1 MCLKY
6 IMRLIV
12 YSGVD
17 SGPVEGKKKKKK
29 KKKKKTSIGPHY
41 QIPQMWLKEGFESR
55 GQYLFSYF

>member
-17 SGPVEGKKKKKK
+17 SGPVEEKKQKKHQSGLI
-29 KKKKKTSIGPHY
+29 TRSHRCG
-41 QIPQMWLKEGFESR
+41 
-55 GQYLFSYF
+55 